1 MRNPRKTNRQRYFT
15 VLLTV
20 LLMVSLTLTAVAAD
34 IPYKGYSYDEW
45 DVAFPSQIGY
55 LPVQVYYGD
64 VDNKIVFSKPE
75 DICVAENG
83 DLYVLD
89 SGNNRVVVLD
99 RNYHLVKVLDTFI
112 NTDGSPYTLFSP
124 TGIYMRGGDLY
135 IADYE
140 NMTVVISDTNGN
152 IRRLLQK
159 PANGTFPQESEFR
172 PQKVL
177 CDSNGN
183 VYVLVLGIYQGAVVF
198 NAQGEFTGFYGNNTV
213 QITAR
218 LLMDRF
224 WKSIMNTDQQEQ
236 MSNYVPVQ
244 FTGFD
249 ISANDFM
256 YTCTGVNVGVESELA
271 CVNPSGSNL
280 WANAVT
286 TGDLEIGYHK
296 VHAYRTVF
304 VDVAVAQDDFVFAL
318 DSTRG
323 RIFMYD
329 TEGNMIFA
337 FGGKGSQKGTFTLPS
352 AVETRDDEVLVL
364 DKSKA
369 SLTVFRPTTYGQ
381 TVREALSLYIEGDYD
396 GSKQLWEQVLVEDGN
411 MYTAYI
417 GIGKALLY
425 DGQYKEA
432 IEYFRRG
439 RAYEYESRAFSEYRT
454 QLLREAFPY
463 LISGLCALVVIV
475 AVCWY
480 LLRRRQK
487 KERGRN
493 NHA

>member
-1 MRNPRKTNRQRYFT
+1 MRIPKKASSFRCIT
-15 VLLTV
+15 VFVTMLLTV
-20 LLMVSLTLTAVAAD
+20 SMVLTAAASD

-45 DVAFPSQIGY
+45 GVAFPSQIGY
-55 LPVQVYYGD
+55 LPEQVYYGD
-64 VDNKIVFSKPE
+64 TEQKIVFNKPE

-99 RNYHLVKVLDTFI
+99 RNYQLVKILDTFI

-124 TGIYMRGGDLY
+124 TGLYIRGDELY

-140 NMTVVISDTNGN
+140 NMTVVISDTDGK
-152 IRRLLQK
+152 IRRLLRK
-159 PANGTFPQESEFR
+159 PESGTFPQESEFR

-183 VYVLVLGIYQGAVVF
+183 VYVLVLGVYQGAATF
-198 NAQGEFTGFYGNNTV
+198 NAQGEFAGFYGSNTV

-249 ISANDFM
+249 ISADDFM
-256 YTCTGVNVGVESELA
+256 YTCTGINVGVESKIA
-271 CVNPSGSNL
+271 CVNPNGSNL

-296 VHAYRTVF
+296 VHTYRTVF
-304 VDVAVAQDDFVFAL
+304 VDVTVAQDGFVFAL

-329 TEGNMIFA
+329 TEGNMIFT
-337 FGGKGSQKGTFTLPS
+337 FGGKGSQKGTFTLPT

-381 TVREALSLYIEGDYD
+381 TVREALSLYIEGEYV
-396 GSKQLWEQVLVEDGN
+396 GSRQLWEQVLTEDGN

-425 DGQYKEA
+425 DGKYKEA

-439 RAYEYESRAFSEYRT
+439 RAYEYESRAFSEYRS
-454 QLLREAFPY
+454 QILRDAFPY
-463 LISGLCALVVIV
+463 LLSGVCVLVVV
-475 AVCWY
+475 AAVCLY
-480 LLRRRQK
+480 LLRRRK
-487 KERGRN
+487 KKRGKN